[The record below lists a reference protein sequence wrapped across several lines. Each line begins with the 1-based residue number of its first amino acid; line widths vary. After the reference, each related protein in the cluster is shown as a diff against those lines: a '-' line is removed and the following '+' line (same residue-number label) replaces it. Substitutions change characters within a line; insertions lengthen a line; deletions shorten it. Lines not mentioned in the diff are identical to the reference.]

1 MANCC
6 IIDMKLETE
15 TAAEAE
21 GLRKELQASFDKAEK
36 ELVGAYFG
44 NDTRYLFDAQAA
56 GEQGVEARQ
65 AERLTNQPE
74 GAGQPASSPQHGL
87 PK

>member
-6 IIDMKLETE
+6 FIDMKLETE

-44 NDTRYLFDAQAA
+44 NDTRYLFDAQA
-56 GEQGVEARQ
+56 EQKETTVCIGGWVTE
-65 AERLTNQPE
+65 ND
-74 GAGQPASSPQHGL
+74 
-87 PK
+87 